1 MVEAPPF
8 SPGFPRDG
16 QAIVQVSVLWT
27 GIVLMPI
34 RITTFYFEADP
45 VSDLDPSKKL
55 GQVHNCQILRLQKST
70 AASIFEHF

>member
-16 QAIVQVSVLWT
+16 HAIVEVSVLWT

-34 RITTFYFEADP
+34 RITTFYFEADL
-45 VSDLDPSKKL
+45 VSDPAKKL
-55 GQVHNCQILRLQKST
+55 GQVHNCQILTLQKST
-70 AASIFEHF
+70 AASIFEHL